1 MLKYKYLFL
10 LLFALF
16 VIGGCDNCAG
26 EDPLKNCTVKSGMN
40 KLYIKQYHCCSEV
53 GIQLNGSNG
62 GSYYS
67 QDQTMLSY
75 CLPDGEYMIVHLGYG
90 IKKMKS
96 AEAKKMLTL
105 FKEIAKL
112 AEETE

>member
-1 MLKYKYLFL
+1 MKL
-10 LLFALF
+10 L
-16 VIGGCDNCAG
+16 VDICSTDGH
-26 EDPLKNCTVKSGMN
+26 
-40 KLYIKQYHCCSEV
+40 LYIAMCLAVPDLVESIDGDFVEV
-53 GIQLNGSNG
+53 EFG
-62 GSYYS
+62 GVSKRVCVS
-67 QDQTMLSY
+67 PPPGPQI
-75 CLPDGEYMIVHLGYG
+75 GEYMIVHPGYG